1 LSHFLQRWLILIIV
15 NGVYFFVYFHRVS
28 PAVLAP
34 SLLEAFSTSATS
46 LGIMSSAYFYPYAL
60 SQPLVGMLTDR
71 WGARIVVTLFTL
83 IACLGALF
91 FGLAPTLLLA
101 SIARALIGFGAAGVF
116 VPALKVLLPWFGPGA
131 FAQMNAILLAAGNF
145 GAIVASTPYAWFIQ
159 KIGWRDSFFCIAGIS
174 LLFAILS
181 FAWIKD
187 QPPDSHPQ
195 REEKKETHR
204 TPQGKGWRIFKTPFF
219 WTMAILFFVYGGPFT
234 TLQGLWGYP
243 FLIDVYKYDKIQAG
257 NLLMMIAFGVIL
269 GGPLLVYLTGK
280 IFPENKHLWLSL
292 CIAAQTFNWFCI
304 VFMGPSL
311 NYLSL
316 SLIFFGMG
324 TVMATTLS
332 LVWSII
338 REVSPAERLGT
349 VMGWINPAP
358 FLGIAIFQPI
368 TGYLIDRVGKIGGAF
383 PLQAYQNAF
392 TLCLIAVFI
401 AFIFS
406 LLLPRMRKSL

>member
-46 LGIMSSAYFYPYAL
+46 LGVMSSAYFYPYAL

-83 IACLGALF
+83 IAFLGALF

-101 SIARALIGFGAAGVF
+101 SIARALIGLGAAGVF
-116 VPALKVLLPWFGPGA
+116 VPALKVLLSWFGPGA
-131 FAQMNAILLAAGNF
+131 FVQMNAILLAVGNF
-145 GAIVASTPYAWFIQ
+145 GAIVACTPYAWFIQ
-159 KIGWRDSFFCIAGIS
+159 KIGWRDSFFFIAGIS

-181 FAWIKD
+181 FVWIKD

-204 TPQGKGWRIFKTPFF
+204 APQGKGWRIFKAPFF
-219 WTMAILFFVYGGPFT
+219 WTMAILFFVYGGPFST
-234 TLQGLWGYP
+234 FQGLWGYP

-324 TVMATTLS
+324 MVMATTLS

-368 TGYLIDRVGKIGGAF
+368 TGYLMDRVGKIGGAF

>member
-1 LSHFLQRWLILIIV
+1 LSHSHQSWLILIIV

-34 SLLEAFSTSATS
+34 SLLEAFSASATS
-46 LGIMSSAYFYPYAL
+46 LGVMSSAYFYPYAL
-60 SQPLVGMLTDR
+60 SQPLVGMLADR

-83 IACLGALF
+83 IAFLGALS

-131 FAQMNAILLAAGNF
+131 FAQMNAILLAVGNF

-159 KIGWRDSFFCIAGIS
+159 EIGWRSSFFFIAGIS
-174 LLFAILS
+174 LLLAILS
-181 FAWIKD
+181 FVWIKD

-195 REEKKETHR
+195 REEKKETR
-204 TPQGKGWRIFKTPFF
+204 RFPPGKDWRIFKTPFF

-234 TLQGLWGYP
+234 TFQGLWGYP
-243 FLIDVYKYDKIQAG
+243 FLIDVYKYDKIQAS
-257 NLLMMIAFGVIL
+257 NLLMVIAFGAIL

-292 CIAAQTFNWFCI
+292 CIAAQTLNWFCI
-304 VFMGPSL
+304 AFIGSSL
-311 NYLSL
+311 NYFSL
-316 SLIFFGMG
+316 SLLFFGMG

-358 FLGIAIFQPI
+358 FLGIAIFQPV
-368 TGYLIDRVGKIGGAF
+368 TGYLMDRVGKIEGAF

-392 TLCLIAVFI
+392 TLCLSAVFI
-401 AFIFS
+401 AFMLS